1 MVRIC
6 VRMDE
11 MTEASTPELDK
22 IDRRIIACLLQEA
35 DLSNAELA
43 DRVGLTAAPLSRRL
57 GRLYAA
63 GVIRQRIVIDPAR
76 VGLGLQ
82 AFVEITLDRTTP
94 QVGERF
100 IDHVGK
106 LAEVVEIHAVAG
118 DFDFLLKISVRDM
131 ADFKRLIWQEFDR
144 LAEIKTI
151 RSTMVFD
158 SPKISYG
165 YLPE

>member
-1 MVRIC
+1 M
-6 VRMDE
+6 E
-11 MTEASTPELDK
+11 ETAATLDR
-22 IDRRIIACLLQEA
+22 IDRRIIGCLIEDA
-35 DLSNAELA
+35 SLSNAELA
-43 DRVGLTAAPLSRRL
+43 ERVGLTAAPLSRRL
-57 GRLYAA
+57 SRLYAS
-63 GVIRQRIVIDPAR
+63 GIIRQNIVIDPPK

-100 IDHVGK
+100 IEHVGK
-106 LAEVVEIHAVAG
+106 LAEVIEIHAVAG

-131 ADFKRLIWQEFDR
+131 ADYKRLIWQEFDR

-158 SPKISYG
+158 SPKISHG
-165 YLPE
+165 YLP

>member
-1 MVRIC
+1 
-6 VRMDE
+6 
-11 MTEASTPELDK
+11 MTEAEPLHLDR
-22 IDRRIIACLLQEA
+22 IDRKIIACLLQDA

-43 DRVGLTAAPLSRRL
+43 ERVGLTAAPLSRRL
-57 GRLYAA
+57 ARLYTA
-63 GVIRQRIVIDPAR
+63 GVIRQAVVINPAR

-82 AFVEITLDRTTP
+82 AYVEITLDRTTP

-100 IDHVGK
+100 LDHVGK

>member
-1 MVRIC
+1 MQ
-6 VRMDE
+6 E
-11 MTEASTPELDK
+11 NTLNLDR
-22 IDRRIIACLLQEA
+22 IDRRIIACLIDEA
-35 DLSNAELA
+35 NLTNAELA

-57 GRLYAA
+57 ARLYST
-63 GVIRQRIVIDPAR
+63 GIIRQTVIIDAPK

-82 AFVEITLDRTTP
+82 AFIEITLDRTTP
-94 QVGERF
+94 RVGERF
-100 IDHVGK
+100 IEHVRK
-106 LAEVVEIHAVAG
+106 LQEVIEIHAVAG

-158 SPKISYG
+158 SPKISHG
-165 YLPE
+165 YLP

>member
-1 MVRIC
+1 
-6 VRMDE
+6 
-11 MTEASTPELDK
+11 MTSDVQIELDR
-22 IDRRIIACLLQEA
+22 IDRRIIACLLENA
-35 DLSNAELA
+35 GLSNAELA

-57 GRLYAA
+57 ARLYGS
-63 GVIRQRIVIDPAR
+63 GVIRQAVIIDPVR

-82 AFVEITLDRTTP
+82 AYVEITLDRTTP

-100 IDHVGK
+100 IQLVGR
-106 LAEVVEIHAVAG
+106 LPEVVEIHAVAG

-131 ADFKRLIWQEFDR
+131 ADYKRLIWQEFDR

-158 SPKISYG
+158 SPKLSYG
-165 YLPE
+165 HLPE

>member
-1 MVRIC
+1 
-6 VRMDE
+6 MDE
-11 MTEASTPELDK
+11 MTEASTLELDR
-22 IDRRIIACLLQEA
+22 IDRRIIACLLRDA

-57 GRLYAA
+57 ARLYAA
-63 GVIRQRIVIDPAR
+63 GVIRQTVVIDPSR

-100 IDHVGK
+100 IAHVGK
-106 LAEVVEIHAVAG
+106 LAEVIEIHAVAG

-158 SPKISYG
+158 SPKITYG

>member
-1 MVRIC
+1 M
-6 VRMDE
+6 
-11 MTEASTPELDK
+11 EAETFILDR
-22 IDRRIIACLLQEA
+22 IDRKIVACLLEDA
-35 DLSNAELA
+35 SLNNAELA
-43 DRVGLTAAPLSRRL
+43 HCVGLTAAPLSRRL
-57 GRLYAA
+57 ARLYAS
-63 GVIRQRIVIDPAR
+63 GIIRQAIIIDAPR

-100 IDHVGK
+100 IEHVGK

-158 SPKISYG
+158 SPKISHG
-165 YLPE
+165 YLPP

>member
-1 MVRIC
+1 M
-6 VRMDE
+6 
-11 MTEASTPELDK
+11 EASPVPLDK
-22 IDRRIIACLLQEA
+22 IDRRIIACLIEDASLN
-35 DLSNAELA
+35 NAELSEK
-43 DRVGLTAAPLSRRL
+43 VGLTAAPLSRRL
-57 GRLYAA
+57 ARLYAS
-63 GVIRQRIVIDPAR
+63 GIIRQTIVIDPPK

-100 IDHVGK
+100 IEHVGK
-106 LAEVVEIHAVAG
+106 LAQVVEIHAVAG

-131 ADFKRLIWQEFDR
+131 ADYKRLIWQEFDR

-158 SPKISYG
+158 SPKTSYG
-165 YLPE
+165 YLP

>member
-1 MVRIC
+1 M
-6 VRMDE
+6 ME
-11 MTEASTPELDK
+11 PSALELDR
-22 IDRRIIACLLQEA
+22 IDRRIIACLLEEA
-35 DLSNAELA
+35 NLSNAELA

-57 GRLYAA
+57 SRLYTA
-63 GVIRQRIVIDPAR
+63 GVIRQKIVIEPSR

>member
-1 MVRIC
+1 M
-6 VRMDE
+6 
-11 MTEASTPELDK
+11 EAAKPTLDR
-22 IDRRIIACLLQEA
+22 IDRKIIACLLLDA
-35 DLSNAELA
+35 SLNNAELA

-57 GRLYAA
+57 ARLYSS
-63 GVIRQRIVIDPAR
+63 GVIRQAIIIDAPR

-100 IDHVGK
+100 IEHVGK
-106 LAEVVEIHAVAG
+106 LDEVVEIHAVAG

-131 ADFKRLIWQEFDR
+131 GDYKRLIWQEFDR
-144 LAEIKTI
+144 LPEIKTI

-158 SPKISYG
+158 SPKISHG
-165 YLPE
+165 YLP

>member
-1 MVRIC
+1 MI
-6 VRMDE
+6 DGQ
-11 MTEASTPELDK
+11 PLELDR
-22 IDRRIIACLLQEA
+22 IDRRIIACLIENA
-35 DLSNAELA
+35 DLSNADLA
-43 DRVGLTAAPLSRRL
+43 ERVGLTAAPLSRRL
-57 GRLYAA
+57 ARLYTA
-63 GVIRQRIVIDPAR
+63 GVIRQAVIIDPAR

-100 IDHVGK
+100 IEHVGK
-106 LAEVVEIHAVAG
+106 LAAVVEIHAVAG

-158 SPKISYG
+158 SPKLTHG

>member
-1 MVRIC
+1 M
-6 VRMDE
+6 
-11 MTEASTPELDK
+11 EASPVPLDK
-22 IDRRIIACLLQEA
+22 IDRRIIACLIDDASLN
-35 DLSNAELA
+35 NAELSEK
-43 DRVGLTAAPLSRRL
+43 VGLTAAPLSRRL
-57 GRLYAA
+57 ARLYAS
-63 GVIRQRIVIDPAR
+63 GIIRQTIVIDPPK

-100 IDHVGK
+100 IEHVGK
-106 LAEVVEIHAVAG
+106 LAQVVEIHAVAG

-131 ADFKRLIWQEFDR
+131 ADYKRLIWQEFDR

-158 SPKISYG
+158 SPKTSYG
-165 YLPE
+165 YLP

>member
-1 MVRIC
+1 M
-6 VRMDE
+6 
-11 MTEASTPELDK
+11 EAESATLDR
-22 IDRRIIACLLQEA
+22 IDRKIIACLLNDA
-35 DLSNAELA
+35 SLNNAELA
-43 DRVGLTAAPLSRRL
+43 ERVGLTAAPLSRRL
-57 GRLYAA
+57 ARLYSS
-63 GVIRQRIVIDPAR
+63 GIIRQAIVVDAPR

-100 IDHVGK
+100 IEHVGK
-106 LAEVVEIHAVAG
+106 LPEVVEIHAVAG
-118 DFDFLLKISVRDM
+118 GFDFLLKISVRDM
-131 ADFKRLIWQEFDR
+131 TDYKRLIWQEFDR

-165 YLPE
+165 YLP

>member
-1 MVRIC
+1 MNDGVA
-6 VRMDE
+6 
-11 MTEASTPELDK
+11 TLDR
-22 IDRRIIACLLQEA
+22 IDRRIIACLVEDASLN
-35 DLSNAELA
+35 NAELA
-43 DRVGLTAAPLSRRL
+43 ERVGLTAAPLSRRL
-57 GRLYAA
+57 ARLYAS
-63 GVIRQRIVIDPAR
+63 GIIRQTIVIDPLK

-100 IDHVGK
+100 IEHVGK

-131 ADFKRLIWQEFDR
+131 ADYKRLIWQEFDQ

-158 SPKISYG
+158 SPKTSYG
-165 YLPE
+165 YLP

>member
-1 MVRIC
+1 MEDTAV
-6 VRMDE
+6 
-11 MTEASTPELDK
+11 TLDR
-22 IDRRIIACLLQEA
+22 IDRRIIACLIDDASLN
-35 DLSNAELA
+35 NAELA
-43 DRVGLTAAPLSRRL
+43 ERVGLTAAPLSRRL
-57 GRLYAA
+57 ARLYAS
-63 GVIRQRIVIDPAR
+63 GIIRQTIVIDPPK

-100 IDHVGK
+100 IEHVGK
-106 LAEVVEIHAVAG
+106 LAEVIEIHAVAG

-131 ADFKRLIWQEFDR
+131 ADYKRLIWQEFDR

-158 SPKISYG
+158 SPKISHG
-165 YLPE
+165 YLP

>member
-1 MVRIC
+1 M
-6 VRMDE
+6 
-11 MTEASTPELDK
+11 EAEHVNLDR
-22 IDRRIIACLLQEA
+22 IDRRIIACLLQDA
-35 DLSNAELA
+35 SLNNAELA
-43 DRVGLTAAPLSRRL
+43 ERVGLTAAPLSRRL
-57 GRLYAA
+57 ARLYSS
-63 GVIRQRIVIDPAR
+63 GIIRQAVIVDAPR

-106 LAEVVEIHAVAG
+106 LSEVTEIHAVAG
-118 DFDFLLKISVRDM
+118 DFDFLLKVSVKDM

-165 YLPE
+165 YLP

>member
-1 MVRIC
+1 
-6 VRMDE
+6 
-11 MTEASTPELDK
+11 MTEAEPLHLDR
-22 IDRRIIACLLQEA
+22 IDRKIIACLLQDA

-43 DRVGLTAAPLSRRL
+43 EGVGLTAAPLSRRL
-57 GRLYAA
+57 ARLYTA
-63 GVIRQRIVIDPAR
+63 GVIRQAVVINPAR

-82 AFVEITLDRTTP
+82 AYVEITLDRTTP

-100 IDHVGK
+100 LDHVGK

-165 YLPE
+165 YLP

>member
-1 MVRIC
+1 M
-6 VRMDE
+6 
-11 MTEASTPELDK
+11 EAESATLDR
-22 IDRRIIACLLQEA
+22 IDRKIIACLLNDA
-35 DLSNAELA
+35 SLNNAELA
-43 DRVGLTAAPLSRRL
+43 ERVGLTAAPLSRRL
-57 GRLYAA
+57 ARLYSS
-63 GVIRQRIVIDPAR
+63 GIIRQAIVVDAPR

-100 IDHVGK
+100 IEHVGK
-106 LAEVVEIHAVAG
+106 LPEVVEIHAVAG
-118 DFDFLLKISVRDM
+118 GFDFLLKISVRDM
-131 ADFKRLIWQEFDR
+131 MDYKRLIWQEFDR

-165 YLPE
+165 YLP

>member
-1 MVRIC
+1 
-6 VRMDE
+6 MDE
-11 MTEASTPELDK
+11 MTEASTPELDR
-22 IDRRIIACLLQEA
+22 IDRRIIACLLQDA
-35 DLSNAELA
+35 DLSNVELA

-57 GRLYAA
+57 ARLYAA
-63 GVIRQRIVIDPAR
+63 GVIRQRIVIDPSR

-100 IDHVGK
+100 IAHVGK

-158 SPKISYG
+158 SPKITYG

>member
-1 MVRIC
+1 MQADVA
-6 VRMDE
+6 
-11 MTEASTPELDK
+11 TLDR
-22 IDRRIIACLLQEA
+22 IDRKIIACLLDDA
-35 DLSNAELA
+35 SLNNAELA

-57 GRLYAA
+57 ARLYAS
-63 GVIRQRIVIDPAR
+63 GIIRQAVIIDAPK

-100 IDHVGK
+100 IEHVGK
-106 LAEVVEIHAVAG
+106 LQEVVEIHAVAG

-131 ADFKRLIWQEFDR
+131 ADYKRLIWRAFDR

-158 SPKISYG
+158 SPKVSHG
-165 YLPE
+165 YLP

>member
-1 MVRIC
+1 
-6 VRMDE
+6 MDE
-11 MTEASTPELDK
+11 MTEASTPELDR
-22 IDRRIIACLLQEA
+22 IDRRIIACLLQDA

-57 GRLYAA
+57 ARLYAA
-63 GVIRQRIVIDPAR
+63 GVIRQTVVIDPAR

-100 IDHVGK
+100 ISHVGK
-106 LAEVVEIHAVAG
+106 LAEVIEIHAVAG

-158 SPKISYG
+158 SPKITYG

>member
-1 MVRIC
+1 M
-6 VRMDE
+6 
-11 MTEASTPELDK
+11 EAAAVTLDK
-22 IDRRIIACLLQEA
+22 IDRRIIACLLEDASQTNA
-35 DLSNAELA
+35 QLSEK
-43 DRVGLTAAPLSRRL
+43 VGLTAAPLSRRL
-57 GRLYAA
+57 ARLYES
-63 GVIRQRIVIDPAR
+63 GIIRQALIIDAPR

-82 AFVEITLDRTTP
+82 AYVEITLDRTTP

-100 IDHVGK
+100 IEHVGK
-106 LAEVVEIHAVAG
+106 LAEVTEIHAVAG

-131 ADFKRLIWQEFDR
+131 ADFKRLIWHEFDR

-165 YLPE
+165 YLP

>member
-1 MVRIC
+1 
-6 VRMDE
+6 
-11 MTEASTPELDK
+11 MTEAYPLDLDR
-22 IDRRIIACLLQEA
+22 IDRKIIACLLQDA

-43 DRVGLTAAPLSRRL
+43 ERVGLTAAPLSRRL
-57 GRLYAA
+57 ARLYTT
-63 GVIRQRIVIDPAR
+63 GVICQAVVINPAR

-82 AFVEITLDRTTP
+82 AYVEITLDRTTP

>member
-1 MVRIC
+1 M
-6 VRMDE
+6 
-11 MTEASTPELDK
+11 EAESATLDR
-22 IDRRIIACLLQEA
+22 IDRKIIACLLDDA
-35 DLSNAELA
+35 SLNNAELA
-43 DRVGLTAAPLSRRL
+43 ERVGLTAAPLSRRL
-57 GRLYAA
+57 ARLYSS
-63 GVIRQRIVIDPAR
+63 GIIRQAIVVDAPR

-106 LAEVVEIHAVAG
+106 LPEVVEIHAVAG
-118 DFDFLLKISVRDM
+118 SFDFLLKISVRDM
-131 ADFKRLIWQEFDR
+131 TDYKRLIWQEFDR

-165 YLPE
+165 YLP

>member
-1 MVRIC
+1 M
-6 VRMDE
+6 
-11 MTEASTPELDK
+11 EAESATLDR
-22 IDRRIIACLLQEA
+22 IDRKIIACLLDDA
-35 DLSNAELA
+35 SLNNAELSE
-43 DRVGLTAAPLSRRL
+43 RVGLTAAPLSRRL
-57 GRLYAA
+57 ARLYSS
-63 GVIRQRIVIDPAR
+63 GIIRQTIVVDAPR

-106 LAEVVEIHAVAG
+106 LPEVVEIHAVAG
-118 DFDFLLKISVRDM
+118 GFDFLLKISVRDM
-131 ADFKRLIWQEFDR
+131 TDFKRQIWQEFDR

-165 YLPE
+165 YLP

>member
-1 MVRIC
+1 MNDGVA
-6 VRMDE
+6 
-11 MTEASTPELDK
+11 TLDR
-22 IDRRIIACLLQEA
+22 IDRRIIACLVEDASLN
-35 DLSNAELA
+35 NAELA
-43 DRVGLTAAPLSRRL
+43 ERVGLTAAPLSRRL
-57 GRLYAA
+57 ARLYAS
-63 GVIRQRIVIDPAR
+63 GIIRQTIVIDPPK

-100 IDHVGK
+100 IEHVGK

-131 ADFKRLIWQEFDR
+131 ADYKRLIWQEFDR

-158 SPKISYG
+158 SPKTSYG
-165 YLPE
+165 YLP